1 LHLEKELNF
10 KKLKDMNLK
19 QNSTLLVIILTL
31 ASCSTFKPAAR
42 TNQLTSNYTTEN
54 GNTKSSIKFLN
65 VKAVEDN
72 KTTTKQASTSS
83 NNNFDVTKI
92 NTTPTT
98 TNQNYS
104 TIQLKYATKLNVDA
118 SAISNVLLYQ
128 NIESWYGTRYV
139 FGGTTH
145 RGVDCSSLMQHLY
158 KSTYKLEIPRTA
170 VTQYRATQRITQDE
184 LKEGDLIFFHTT
196 RSGISHVGFY
206 LGNRYFV
213 HASSSRGVVISNL
226 DESYYA
232 KAYRGAGRFTNS
244 YKATQEELEAKEEET
259 K

>member
-1 LHLEKELNF
+1 
-10 KKLKDMNLK
+10 MNLK
-19 QNSTLLVIILTL
+19 QNCTLLGIIISL

-42 TNQLTSNYTTEN
+42 TTQAPSNFTTETAT
-54 GNTKSSIKFLN
+54 TKSGIKFLN
-65 VKAVEDN
+65 VKAVEHN
-72 KTTTKQASTSS
+72 KTTVKQASSS
-83 NNNFDVTKI
+83 TTNNFAVTKGST
-92 NTTPTT
+92 NVNN

-104 TIQLKYATKLNVDA
+104 ALQLKYATKLNVDA
-118 SAISNVLLYQ
+118 GAITNTLLYQ

-158 KSTYKLEIPRTA
+158 KGTYKLEIPRTA
-170 VTQYRATQRITQDE
+170 ITQYRATQRITQDE

-226 DESYYA
+226 DESYYT
-232 KAYRGAGRFTNS
+232 KAYRGAGRFSNT